1 MRSHWTMML
10 SELILFF
17 VAVMLMT
24 GGIVLVAG
32 G

>member
-1 MRSHWTMML
+1 ML
-10 SELILFF
+10 SEIILFF